1 MPKPAT
7 KGGHRFK
14 GIREAKTQ
22 RLKPVPN
29 ATVKPKT
36 IRKPAQT
43 KPPKFVHPDNEPVQ
57 KAIRKQHA
65 QSMKPPSN
73 RNTRVTAPHPHTY
86 KPNKPPRPELNTPSG
101 YTGVGWDFDVR
112 RLRAFGPDTHGSF
125 QGVPGE
131 GGMEGEEQEQPQ

>member
-1 MPKPAT
+1 MPNP
-7 KGGHRFK
+7 K
-14 GIREAKTQ
+14 GIRAAKTQ
-22 RLKPVPN
+22 RLKVVPN

-43 KPPKFVHPDNEPVQ
+43 KPPKFVHPDNEPLQ
-57 KAIRKQHA
+57 KAIRHNHA

-86 KPNKPPRPELNTPSG
+86 NPNKPQPRPELNTPSG
-101 YTGVGWDFDVR
+101 YTGVGWDFDIR

-125 QGVPGE
+125 QGVAGQD
-131 GGMEGEEQEQPQ
+131 MEGEMQEGEQQ